1 MRVWERGSGRVDTD
15 RGSMK
20 SISLSV
26 VCLLLQILPA
36 ACGHETRARDPAETY
51 LRAQSGVTFAYLSWA
66 HTHTWIEKMR
76 EREGEWESGQ
86 RRLQLR
92 QSLDCA
98 LPSLPLSLSLSLEA
112 SQACHG
118 LCFFFVSS
126 FSLSPCWGL
135 LYIAAHGNISLN
147 WQQQRQQLA
156 GRMLHVVVPCHAMPC
171 HILL

>member
-1 MRVWERGSGRVDTD
+1 MRESGRVDTD

-20 SISLSV
+20 SISVVLFSLSV

-66 HTHTWIEKMR
+66 HTHTHLDREEKR

-98 LPSLPLSLSLSLEA
+98 LPSSSLSHSL
-112 SQACHG
+112 
-118 LCFFFVSS
+118 
-126 FSLSPCWGL
+126 
-135 LYIAAHGNISLN
+135 AA
-147 WQQQRQQLA
+147 
-156 GRMLHVVVPCHAMPC
+156 
-171 HILL
+171 